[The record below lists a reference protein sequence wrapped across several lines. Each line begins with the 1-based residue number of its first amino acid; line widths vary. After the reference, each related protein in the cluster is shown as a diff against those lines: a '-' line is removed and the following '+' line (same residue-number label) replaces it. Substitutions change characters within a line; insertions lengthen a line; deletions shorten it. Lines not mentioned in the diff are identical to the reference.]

1 MNYNKLFMDSL
12 SLNRFFKNVID
23 SSKLLINCI
32 DLFIKSNAMVLK
44 DLLDIKL
51 SYSIQIL
58 NFLIDC
64 FKSYHINNWRI
75 SMID

>member
-75 SMID
+75 SLID

>member
-1 MNYNKLFMDSL
+1 MDSL

-51 SYSIQIL
+51 SYLIQIL

-75 SMID
+75 SLID